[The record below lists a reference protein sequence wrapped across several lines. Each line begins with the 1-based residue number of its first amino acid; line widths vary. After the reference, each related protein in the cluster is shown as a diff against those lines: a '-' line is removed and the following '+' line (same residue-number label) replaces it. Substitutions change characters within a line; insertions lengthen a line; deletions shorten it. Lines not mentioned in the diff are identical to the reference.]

1 MINLFFVN
9 LYSIIPVESSPLMA
23 VLIILTGCVS
33 FVVTFILTGLIL
45 WLIVPTRMLVDLLG
59 EKRAVFVDAFIA
71 RVVHARVRITTLFVY
86 VMALVIIVFIIQL
99 FFTL

>member
-1 MINLFFVN
+1 MCNLVFVN
-9 LYSIIPVESSPLMA
+9 LYSISPVDSSPLMA

-33 FVVTFILTGLIL
+33 FVATFILTGLIL

-59 EKRAVFVDAFIA
+59 EKRAVLGDAFIA
-71 RVVHARVRITTLFVY
+71 RVVHARVRITMLFVY
-86 VMALVIIVFIIQL
+86 VMVVVIVIFITHL